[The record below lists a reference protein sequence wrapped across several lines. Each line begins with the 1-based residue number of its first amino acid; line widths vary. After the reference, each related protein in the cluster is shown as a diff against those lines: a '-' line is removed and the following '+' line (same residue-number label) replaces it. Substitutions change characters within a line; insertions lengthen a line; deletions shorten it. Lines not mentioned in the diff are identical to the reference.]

1 MFAIISFLIII
12 SMTLITTRLAAV
24 MLSLTGMSDVSAKF
38 QARSA
43 LSGAGFTT
51 SEAESIMAHPR
62 RRKIIMRLMLI
73 GNVGFVTLISTSILS
88 FSHVSTNYKHWPSIT
103 ALLVGLGF
111 LWFLATSKMV
121 EKQMRK
127 VMQRFVKNHTDFI
140 RTDYENLLCLNGNFI
155 LAEILIHKNDWLGN
169 KTLKEAQLDK
179 KGILVL
185 GILKSTGTYIGVPKG
200 DTVFQHGDSITL
212 YGHTK
217 QLNEINKNREN
228 ETTSNIPLNPP

>member
-12 SMTLITTRLAAV
+12 SMTLITTRFAAV

-88 FSHVSTNYKHWPSIT
+88 FSHVSANYKHWPSIT
-103 ALLVGLGF
+103 ALLIGLGF
-111 LWFLATSKMV
+111 LWFLGTSKLV

-127 VMQRFVKNHTDFI
+127 IMQKFVKNHTDFI
-140 RTDYENLLCLNGNFI
+140 RNDYENLLSEVRQAI
-155 LAEILIHKNDWLGN
+155 RA
-169 KTLKEAQLDK
+169 
-179 KGILVL
+179 
-185 GILKSTGTYIGVPKG
+185 
-200 DTVFQHGDSITL
+200 
-212 YGHTK
+212 
-217 QLNEINKNREN
+217 
-228 ETTSNIPLNPP
+228 